1 MRKSRPGQKSL
12 SRTGFCAFPSRLPDR
27 GHIFPGGTG
36 ARNLPAVLEAYED
49 RMRRRALPTGRP
61 CPAWR
66 GAWGCRE
73 PRSTKS
79 PRRAKARRGFADS
92 GPDRSRQRGAV
103 IYRRRKQR
111 MPSAIRARK
120 AQHGAAPTQSPA
132 PEAQASMRMSAAG
145 RAPTAEAVPQQS
157 RASARDGVRSTR
169 STPGRS
175 AGKPPKPAAAAA
187 AKKRGAV
194 DVAAARARCPAHSR
208 ANTSP
213 PSAGAPGSRPGEHR
227 GSVLWDQPFYQ
238 DAQIRPAGQPP
249 RSPAYAPG
257 AEIVRVSVYIHKFL
271 NIKIN
276 IRKFNTHIENLCKND
291 RTKLEKLCKMILE

>member
-1 MRKSRPGQKSL
+1 MRTGCGGGRCPQGGPAPHGGEHGAAGSPAQQNRPG
-12 SRTGFCAFPSRLPDR
+12 
-27 GHIFPGGTG
+27 
-36 ARNLPAVLEAYED
+36 V
-49 RMRRRALPTGRP
+49 RRRA
-61 CPAWR
+61 
-66 GAWGCRE
+66 GALL
-73 PRSTKS
+73 T
-79 PRRAKARRGFADS
+79 ADLTAAA
-92 GPDRSRQRGAV
+92 DEGAV

-132 PEAQASMRMSAAG
+132 PEAQASMRMSAAS
-145 RAPTAEAVPQQS
+145 RASTAEAVPQQS
-157 RASARDGVRSTR
+157 RASARDGVRSAR

-194 DVAAARARCPAHSR
+194 DVAAARVRCPAHSR

-227 GSVLWDQPFYQ
+227 GSVSWDQPFYQ

-276 IRKFNTHIENLCKND
+276 IQKFNIHIENLCKNN

>member
-1 MRKSRPGQKSL
+1 M
-12 SRTGFCAFPSRLPDR
+12 RTGC
-27 GHIFPGGTG
+27 GG
-36 ARNLPAVLEAYED
+36 
-49 RMRRRALPTGRP
+49 GR
-61 CPAWR
+61 CPQ
-66 GAWGCRE
+66 G
-73 PRSTKS
+73 
-79 PRRAKARRGFADS
+79 DS
-92 GPDRSRQRGAV
+92 APHGGE
-103 IYRRRKQR
+103 
-111 MPSAIRARK
+111 
-120 AQHGAAPTQSPA
+120 HGAAGSPA
-132 PEAQASMRMSAAG
+132 QQNRPGVRRRAAG

-157 RASARDGVRSTR
+157 RASARDGGRSAR

-187 AKKRGAV
+187 AKKRGTV

-227 GSVLWDQPFYQ
+227 GSVSREQPFYQ

-257 AEIVRVSVYIHKFL
+257 AEIVRVSVHIHKFL

>member
-1 MRKSRPGQKSL
+1 MKTGCGGGRCQQGGPAPHGGEHGAAGSPAQQNRPG
-12 SRTGFCAFPSRLPDR
+12 
-27 GHIFPGGTG
+27 
-36 ARNLPAVLEAYED
+36 V
-49 RMRRRALPTGRP
+49 RRRA
-61 CPAWR
+61 
-66 GAWGCRE
+66 GALL
-73 PRSTKS
+73 T
-79 PRRAKARRGFADS
+79 ADLTAADK
-92 GPDRSRQRGAV
+92 GGAV

-120 AQHGAAPTQSPA
+120 AQHSAAPAQSPA
-132 PEAQASMRMSAAG
+132 PEAQASMRMSAAS

-157 RASARDGVRSTR
+157 RASARDGVRSAR

-194 DVAAARARCPAHSR
+194 DVAAARVRCPAHSR

-276 IRKFNTHIENLCKND
+276 IRKFNTHIENLCKNN